1 MAVYG
6 CVGALVAAVVA
17 VTVAVEIT
25 ADLPP
30 CRRESKWLAA
40 AVVVAVTGAI
50 RSACSGISASTV
62 PSPVIASPSKGA

>member
-30 CRRESKWLAA
+30 CRRG
-40 AVVVAVTGAI
+40 V
-50 RSACSGISASTV
+50 RSGLPTPPEEEV
-62 PSPVIASPSKGA
+62 